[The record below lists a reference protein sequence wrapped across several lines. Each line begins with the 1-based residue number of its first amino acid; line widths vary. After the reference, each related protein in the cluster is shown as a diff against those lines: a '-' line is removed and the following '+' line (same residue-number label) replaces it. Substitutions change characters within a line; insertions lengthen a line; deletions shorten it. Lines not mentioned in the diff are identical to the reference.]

1 MENKHFALNKVA
13 KTYIHL
19 VSNYKLEKFTNQNM
33 IHFGSGH
40 LFSDTIYQ
48 CIKTKFTHIIFFD
61 VKCISIEFPTNKRD
75 LYLFLSQYVYLF
87 SFRGLT
93 IYKF

>member
-1 MENKHFALNKVA
+1 MENKHFALNKAA

-19 VSNYKLEKFTNQNM
+19 VSNDKLEKFTNQNM

-87 SFRGLT
+87 SFYL
-93 IYKF
+93 FS